1 MITYNDYDLAWYSG
15 YCDIVEYLGG
25 SEPSEDEIWEIA
37 RESSEVPNFENIL
50 YDIILTR
57 ITQITEDRYGYKC
70 NFYINSRDTHL
81 YVEKDKISSLEDYI
95 SKIDEL
101 DEIDNDTN

>member
-37 RESSEVPNFENIL
+37 RESSEVPNF
-50 YDIILTR
+50 
-57 ITQITEDRYGYKC
+57 
-70 NFYINSRDTHL
+70 
-81 YVEKDKISSLEDYI
+81 
-95 SKIDEL
+95 
-101 DEIDNDTN
+101 